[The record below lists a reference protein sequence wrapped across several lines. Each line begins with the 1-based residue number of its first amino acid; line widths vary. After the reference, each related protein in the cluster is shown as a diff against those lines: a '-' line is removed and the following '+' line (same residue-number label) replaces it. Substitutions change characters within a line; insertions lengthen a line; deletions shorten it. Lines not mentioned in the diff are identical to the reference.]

1 MQEQLNQIEEKLIK
15 LNNQTK
21 KASKEWRYILLN
33 LNLRNKT
40 IDDLKDIF
48 GVSQTAINKWKNGEP
63 IARDKKIF
71 LAKMFGVTLD
81 EYYENK
87 CADDLYNSLV
97 YNLEQIINIQDYKNL
112 TYYDLKKLYEAKN
125 EISEYINFVLYGK
138 GDEKLAENE
147 FDYLCQKLKA
157 NYEDNN
163 VRRALNYKNLIILK
177 EQNKFNEFIYHT
189 IDLTRIVLLSEN
201 IK

>member
-97 YNLEQIINIQDYKNL
+97 YNLEQIINIQDYK
-112 TYYDLKKLYEAKN
+112 
-125 EISEYINFVLYGK
+125 I
-138 GDEKLAENE
+138 
-147 FDYLCQKLKA
+147 
-157 NYEDNN
+157 
-163 VRRALNYKNLIILK
+163 
-177 EQNKFNEFIYHT
+177 
-189 IDLTRIVLLSEN
+189 
-201 IK
+201 

>member
-112 TYYDLKKLYEAKN
+112 TYYKNIPVDLMSGSKVVQLFYQQDLPE
-125 EISEYINFVLYGK
+125 G
-138 GDEKLAENE
+138 
-147 FDYLCQKLKA
+147 CQP
-157 NYEDNN
+157 
-163 VRRALNYKNLIILK
+163 R
-177 EQNKFNEFIYHT
+177 
-189 IDLTRIVLLSEN
+189 
-201 IK
+201 